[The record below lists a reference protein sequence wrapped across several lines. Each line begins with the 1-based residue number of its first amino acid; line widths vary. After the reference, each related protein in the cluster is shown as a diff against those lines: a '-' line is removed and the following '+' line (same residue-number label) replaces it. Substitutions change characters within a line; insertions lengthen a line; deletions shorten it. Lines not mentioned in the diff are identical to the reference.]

1 MQVKVQC
8 QVHLSRTESLWFDWF
23 IVSLKSI
30 PVVDKV
36 VPVSFVVTLFL
47 SYRNKLYMSWSLSP
61 FWLIRFYFLSISLL
75 QFLLF
80 LLLLSSPLLFL
91 FVCCCLCYW
100 VGLIV
105 GSRSRLYTPMEIPI
119 ISKYLIRSHKPE
131 SGWLSFFAGLLND
144 LVSEVLAAS
153 VCVLTW
159 IEFVCV
165 SLRTHLPLI
174 TALGCA
180 EPAWERNEL
189 RSVQCFDAFSPVSL
203 EPHFPLYTVYSSTGD
218 DCK

>member
-1 MQVKVQC
+1 M
-8 QVHLSRTESLWFDWF
+8 
-23 IVSLKSI
+23 
-30 PVVDKV
+30 
-36 VPVSFVVTLFL
+36 VPQSF
-47 SYRNKLYMSWSLSP
+47 P
-61 FWLIRFYFLSISLL
+61 LIGFYFLSITLL
-75 QFLLF
+75 QFLLL

-105 GSRSRLYTPMEIPI
+105 GSRSRLHTYGNPPPI
-119 ISKYLIRSHKPE
+119 SNYLISSHNPD

-153 VCVLTW
+153 VCVLPW

-180 EPAWERNEL
+180 EPTWERNEL
-189 RSVQCFDAFSPVSL
+189 RSVRCFDAFSPVSL
-203 EPHFPLYTVYSSTGD
+203 ETHFPLYTVYSTTGD